1 MTTSKS
7 DMDQLAQQIRDW
19 AAQLGF
25 QQAGISAL
33 DLDQQHIQHLDRWL
47 NDGFHGD
54 MEYMATRRDLRA
66 EPQTLVPG
74 ATRIISL
81 RMDYLVGDTQPV
93 KLLKEPGKAYL
104 SRYALG
110 RDYHKLIRKRL
121 QKLADQITAAA
132 SALQTEHQYRVFV
145 DSAPVLERAYANQSG
160 LGWIGKNTMLL
171 NRTAGSWFFIA
182 ELFTDLPLPVDP
194 PEQKN
199 HCGSCTACLDICPT
213 DAFTSAYQLDARR
226 CISYLTIESKAP
238 IPVELRSKMGNRIF
252 GCDDC
257 QLICPWNRFAK
268 TTSETDFSPR
278 HQLDNIKLIQL
289 FEWNEQQF
297 LKNTEGSPIRRTGY
311 QSWLRNIAVALGNL
325 LASNASEQDKQ
336 QAINALKGR
345 QNCDS
350 ELVREHIEWALQQH
364 NQPSKTAS
372 GLGKNQ

>member
-33 DLDQQHIQHLDRWL
+33 DLDHQHIQHLDRWL
-47 NDGFHGD
+47 DDGFHGD
-54 MEYMATRRDLRA
+54 MAYMATRRDLRA

-182 ELFTDLPLPVDP
+182 ELFTDLPLPIDP

-213 DAFTSAYQLDARR
+213 DAFTNPYQLDARR

-278 HQLDNIKLIQL
+278 HQLDNITLIQL
-289 FEWNEQQF
+289 FEWDEQQF
-297 LKNTEGSPIRRTGY
+297 LKNTEGSPIRRAGY

-336 QAINALKGR
+336 QTIHALKVR

-350 ELVREHIEWALQQH
+350 ELVREHIEWALQQR
-364 NQPSKTAS
+364 AS
-372 GLGKNQ
+372 QKC

>member
-1 MTTSKS
+1 
-7 DMDQLAQQIRDW
+7 
-19 AAQLGF
+19 
-25 QQAGISAL
+25 
-33 DLDQQHIQHLDRWL
+33 
-47 NDGFHGD
+47 
-54 MEYMATRRDLRA
+54 
-66 EPQTLVPG
+66 
-74 ATRIISL
+74 IISL

-160 LGWIGKNTMLL
+160 LGWVGKNTMLL

-182 ELFTDLPLPVDP
+182 ELFTDLPLPIDP

-213 DAFTSAYQLDARR
+213 DAFTNPYQLDARR

-297 LKNTEGSPIRRTGY
+297 LKNTEGSPIRRAGY

-336 QAINALKGR
+336 QAIHALKSR

-350 ELVREHIEWALQQH
+350 ELVREHIEWALQQQ
-364 NQPSKTAS
+364 N
-372 GLGKNQ
+372 